1 MRDCAQQ
8 CKNTNK
14 ACRMKECRLWLEHDE
29 DLNCTL
35 LSIEKNGPMSL
46 KEVGVRLKLSDV
58 RIKQIQDKLLKKMR
72 VNYFATNENF

>member
-8 CKNTNK
+8 CKNANK
-14 ACRMKECRLWLEHDE
+14 PCRMKECRLWLEHKE

-46 KEVGVRLKLSDV
+46 KEIGVRLKLSDV
-58 RIKQIQDKLLKKMR
+58 RIKQIQDELLKKMR